1 MTIRPLYNKV
11 VLRKAE
17 KEVTTKSG
25 LILSAAAAEATDSY
39 EVLAVGPGLMMDGVL
54 VPCSAQVGDKVLI
67 DKYAGNAVKVGG
79 EEFLIVHD
87 NDILGVIE

>member
-1 MTIRPLYNKV
+1 MSIRPLSNRV

-25 LILSAAAAEATDSY
+25 LILSATAAEITDSY
-39 EVLAVGPGLMMDGVL
+39 EVLAVGPGLFQDGVL
-54 VPCSAQVGDKVLI
+54 VPCTLKVGDKVFI

-79 EEFLIVHD
+79 EEFLIVHEHEV
-87 NDILGVIE
+87 LGVIE

>member
-25 LILSAAAAEATDSY
+25 LILSATAAEVTDSY
-39 EVLAVGPGLMMDGVL
+39 EVLAVGPGTKDEAMELK
-54 VPCSAQVGDKVLI
+54 VGDKVVYNPYSI
-67 DKYAGNAVKVGG
+67 TEVKYGG
-79 EEFLIVHD
+79 QEYMILKQSDIFAIV
-87 NDILGVIE
+87 E